1 MANNNDALALY
12 QAAHIDKALDDPNT
26 AHLTISHDKVI
37 SSKSLPGLHVEPK
50 EIKDGVDIKITLD
63 EKTVIK
69 NPVHMC
75 FGMLKKEGVQRIILD
90 IDIKSQAS
98 IFVIAHCIFPDAV
111 KVQHLMDGKI
121 KVGEKASYT
130 YLEKHIHADSGG
142 IEVVPK
148 ARVMLSDY
156 ARFKTDFELL
166 QGRVGKID
174 IDYETV
180 CLAHSI
186 MEMTAKINGSGDDII
201 SIKESGILEGE
212 GARGVLTSR
221 VALRQNAKAEIFNKL
236 IATAPFARG
245 HVDCKEIVQDKAQAS
260 AIPIVEVKD
269 PKAHVT
275 HEAAIGSVDSKQL
288 QTLMARGLSEE
299 EAVELIIQG
308 LLS

>member
-1 MANNNDALALY
+1 MPNNDALRLY
-12 QAAHIDKALDDPNT
+12 KTAHIDKALDDPNV

-37 SSKSLPGLHVEPK
+37 SSQSLPGLNVIPK
-50 EIKDGVDIKITLD
+50 EIKDGVDIKIVL
-63 EKTVIK
+63 EEGVVIK

-75 FGMLKKEGVQRIILD
+75 FGMLKQEGVQRIILD
-90 IDIKSQAS
+90 IDIKPRAS

-111 KVQHLMDGKI
+111 KVQHLMNGKI
-121 KVGEKASYT
+121 KVGEHASYT

-142 IEVVPK
+142 VEVVPK

-166 QGRVGKID
+166 QGRVGKIE
-174 IDYETV
+174 IDYETI
-180 CLAHSI
+180 CLAHSV
-186 MEMTAKINGSGDDII
+186 MEMTAKINGSGDDV
-201 SIKESGILEGE
+201 IKINESALLEGE

-221 VALRQNAKAEIFNKL
+221 VALRQNARAEVFNKI
-236 IATAPFARG
+236 IATAPFTRG
-245 HVDCKEIVQDKAQAS
+245 HVDCKEIVQDKAIAS
-260 AIPIVEVKD
+260 ATPIVEVRD

-288 QTLMARGLSEE
+288 QTLMSRGLSEE
-299 EAVELIIQG
+299 EAVALIIQG

>member
-1 MANNNDALALY
+1 MSNNDALTLY
-12 QAAHIDKALDDPNT
+12 KTAHIDKVLDNPNT

-37 SSKSLPGLHVEPK
+37 SSQSLPGLNVIPK
-50 EIKDGVDIKITLD
+50 EIKDGVDIKIVL
-63 EKTVIK
+63 EEGVVIK

-90 IDIKSQAS
+90 IDIKPKAS

-111 KVQHLMDGKI
+111 KVQHLMNGKI
-121 KVGEKASYT
+121 KVGEHASYT

-142 IEVVPK
+142 VEVVPK

-166 QGRVGKID
+166 QGRVGKIE
-174 IDYETV
+174 IDYETT

-186 MEMTAKINGSGDDII
+186 MEMTAKINGSGNDII
-201 SIKESGILEGE
+201 KIKESGLLEGE

-221 VALRQNAKAEIFNKL
+221 VALRQNAQAEIYNKL
-236 IATAPFARG
+236 VATAPFARG
-245 HVDCKEIVQDKAQAS
+245 HVDCKEIVQDKAIAS

-269 PKAHVT
+269 PKAHIT

-288 QTLMARGLSEE
+288 QTLMARGLSED

>member
-1 MANNNDALALY
+1 MPNINDALRLY
-12 QAAHIDKALDDPNT
+12 KTAHIDKALDDPNT

-37 SSKSLPGLHVEPK
+37 SSKDLPGLHVEAK
-50 EIKDGVDIKITLD
+50 EIKDGVDIKIVLD
-63 EKTVIK
+63 ENTVLQ

-75 FGMLKKEGVQRIILD
+75 FGMLKKEGTQRILLD
-90 IDIKSQAS
+90 IDIKKGAS

-111 KVQHLMDGKI
+111 EVEHLMDGKI
-121 KVGEKASYT
+121 KVGEHASYT

-142 IEVVPK
+142 VRVVPK

-166 QGRVGKID
+166 EGRVGRID
-174 IDYETV
+174 IDYETT

-201 SIKESGILEGE
+201 NIKESGLLQGE

-221 VALRQNAKAEIFNKL
+221 VALRQNAKAEVFNNL
-236 IATAPFARG
+236 VATAPFARG
-245 HVDCKEIVQDKAQAS
+245 HVDCKEIVQDKAEAK
-260 AIPIVEVKD
+260 AIPIVDVKD
-269 PKAHVT
+269 PRAHVT

-288 QTLMARGLSEE
+288 QTLMSRGLSEE

>member
-1 MANNNDALALY
+1 MSNNDALTLY
-12 QAAHIDKALDDPNT
+12 KTAHIDKVLDNPST

-37 SSKSLPGLHVEPK
+37 SSQSLPGLNVIPK
-50 EIKDGVDIKITLD
+50 EIKDGVDIKIVL
-63 EKTVIK
+63 EEGIVIK

-90 IDIKSQAS
+90 IDIKPKAS

-111 KVQHLMDGKI
+111 KVQHLMNGKI
-121 KVGEKASYT
+121 KVGEHASYT

-142 IEVVPK
+142 VEVVPK

-166 QGRVGKID
+166 QGRVGKIE
-174 IDYETV
+174 IDYETT

-186 MEMTAKINGSGDDII
+186 MEMTAKINGSGNDII
-201 SIKESGILEGE
+201 KIKESGLLEGE

-221 VALRQNAKAEIFNKL
+221 VALRQNAQAEIYNKL
-236 IATAPFARG
+236 VATAPFARG
-245 HVDCKEIVQDKAQAS
+245 HVDCKEIVQDKAIAS

-269 PKAHVT
+269 PKAHIT

-288 QTLMARGLSEE
+288 QTLMARGLSED